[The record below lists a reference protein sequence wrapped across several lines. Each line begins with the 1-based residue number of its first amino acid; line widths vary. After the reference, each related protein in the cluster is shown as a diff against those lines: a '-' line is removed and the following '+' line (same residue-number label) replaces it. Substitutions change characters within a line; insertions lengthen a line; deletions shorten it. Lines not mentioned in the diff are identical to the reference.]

1 MHNLSLNEGWYSFSW
16 LLSIILLSL
25 LFLKDTYDKNRAQN
39 DLFSGINEQDNSI
52 PINFMPFS
60 KPHGIGISISI
71 CFFVVVVRVHQL
83 KIIYRKFSMLS
94 KGCVCTKHKRIR
106 SGHDDKLK
114 IHFEQVYELMF
125 NLYTD

>member
-1 MHNLSLNEGWYSFSW
+1 MIKIELKMTFSQKSTSKITAYQLISCPFLSLMVLG
-16 LLSIILLSL
+16 SL
-25 LFLKDTYDKNRAQN
+25 FQFA
-39 DLFSGINEQDNSI
+39 
-52 PINFMPFS
+52 
-60 KPHGIGISISI
+60 
-71 CFFVVVVRVHQL
+71 FFFVVRVHQL
-83 KIIYRKFSMLS
+83 KIIYTKFSMLS